1 VEERAG
7 ARPDHSG
14 FRADIQGLRAVA
26 VGAVLLYHAG
36 LPFLPGGYVG
46 VDVFFVISGFLIT
59 SHLLDQ
65 LQRHGRL
72 RFGEFYAR
80 RARRILPASFV
91 VLILSVLA
99 ALIWYPPL
107 LMRDVWAGAVA
118 TALYVPNYLFAAA
131 DADYLAE
138 SSSPSLFQHYW
149 SLGVEEQFYLL
160 WPALLALVWVLVR
173 SRRALVVVLVTVVV
187 TSFALCI
194 WLTSQSQPWAFF
206 SLPTRAWELGVGGI
220 VAVLL
225 QHRARAVPER
235 FAPLLGWAGIAA
247 VAASVVL
254 FSSETLFPG
263 AAAALPVLGTAAVI
277 AAGQTAGGPTRMLS
291 TRAMVFVGAISYSL
305 YLVHW
310 PAMVLPEAAMP
321 GRLPLWATLL
331 IAVVCVPVAW
341 LLYRFVEDPVRK
353 APVLTRARARLTLTG
368 AAVGSVACLALATG
382 AYALADNR
390 ALNAERAAA
399 ETVIV
404 DSPRGTDYV
413 PDNLAPE
420 LREARESL
428 PEIYDDGCNRG
439 TGVTDAEG
447 CVYGDPDA
455 PRIVLFGDS
464 HAAHWFPAVE
474 GFAAAAGYAVEVH
487 TKSSCPAADID
498 TLRQG
503 SPYPECPEWRD
514 AVIERINDS
523 QPVMVLIASFA
534 DAELAPDVDDTP
546 AMWDAALGRTL
557 DALDAPTA
565 VLADTPD
572 MLEDPAPCLS
582 ANLANAEA
590 CGQPR
595 DRALDGPAREAEISA
610 TASRGI
616 ALLDLNEYLCDD
628 EWCPPI
634 IGNTLVYRDSH
645 HMTAE
650 ISADLADVLGEAVS
664 PLLARSGQD
673 E

>member
-1 VEERAG
+1 MEERAR
-7 ARPDHSG
+7 AQPVHSG

-59 SHLLDQ
+59 THLLQQ
-65 LQRHGRL
+65 LDRHGRL

-91 VLILSVLA
+91 VLILSVVA

-107 LMRDVWAGAVA
+107 LMGDVWAGAVA

-131 DADYLAE
+131 GSDYLAE
-138 SSSPSLFQHYW
+138 VSSPSLFQHYW

-160 WPALLALVWVLVR
+160 WPALLAVTWALVR
-173 SRRALVVVLVTVVV
+173 SRRALVVVLVTVVA
-187 TSFALCI
+187 TSFGLCL
-194 WLTSQSQPWAFF
+194 WLTFQSQPWAFF
-206 SLPTRAWELGVGGI
+206 SLPTRAWELGVGGV

-225 QHRARAVPER
+225 VHRPRAVPAR
-235 FAPLLGWAGIAA
+235 LAPLVGWCGIAA
-247 VAASVVL
+247 VAASILL

-263 AAAALPVLGTAAVI
+263 AAAAVPVLGTAAVI
-277 AAGQTAGGPTRMLS
+277 AAGESVGGPTRLLS
-291 TRAMVFVGAISYSL
+291 ARPMVFVGAISYSL

-310 PAMVLPEAAMP
+310 PALVLPEAATP

-331 IAVVCVPVAW
+331 IAAMCVPAAW
-341 LLYRFVEDPVRK
+341 LLYRYVEDPVRK
-353 APVLTRARARLTLTG
+353 APVLTRARARLTLIG
-368 AAVGSVACLALATG
+368 AAAGSVACLVVATG

-390 ALNAERAAA
+390 QLNAERPASA
-399 ETVIV
+399 TVIV

-413 PDNLAPE
+413 PVNLAPQ
-420 LREARESL
+420 LRDARESL
-428 PEIYDDGCNRG
+428 PAIYDDGCNRG
-439 TGVTDAEG
+439 TGVTEADG

-474 GFAAAAGYAVEVH
+474 GFAGPAGYAVEVH
-487 TKSSCPAADID
+487 TKSSCPAADIE
-498 TLRQG
+498 TLRRG
-503 SPYPECPEWRD
+503 TPYPQCPAWRD
-514 AVIERINDS
+514 AVIERINAS
-523 QPVMVLIASFA
+523 QPAIVLIASFS
-534 DAELAPDVDDTP
+534 DAELASDAGDDP
-546 AMWDAALGRTL
+546 ATWDAALGRTL
-557 DALDAPTA
+557 DAIDVPVA
-565 VLADTPD
+565 VIADTPD

-582 ANLANAEA
+582 AHLTDAEA

-595 DRALDGPAREAEISA
+595 ERALEGPAREAQISA

-616 ALLDLNEYLCDD
+616 PLLDLNEYLCDD
-628 EWCPPI
+628 DWCPPI
-634 IGNTLVYRDSH
+634 LGNTLVYRDSH

-650 ISADLADVLGEAVS
+650 ISADLADVLGEAVL
-664 PLLARSGQD
+664 PLLEAERTG
-673 E
+673 